1 MYEVSSSKCM
11 LVVELKQTFARMR
24 RKHGRYEL
32 YNLVEKCLLE
42 ERLTNDEKQMSD
54 QLSLEKALLKE
65 IRGLAMELSRN
76 NPADWNK
83 FLDVVIR

>member
-1 MYEVSSSKCM
+1 
-11 LVVELKQTFARMR
+11 MR

-32 YNLVEKCLLE
+32 YNLIEKCLIE
-42 ERLTNDEKQMSD
+42 EELTKEEKE
-54 QLSLEKALLKE
+54 LSASLQLEKVLLKE